1 MSYLFFKRRYAS
13 WLHFREYKEP
23 DMHVC
28 QLSCIFR
35 DHNCLIISNNQI
47 RSPVLSALQNHL
59 SWSIY
64 SEKFVYLYC
73 NIPLFPFVCTII
85 ENITLIPN
93 FTENG
98 TPLGGTSRARHT
110 YGICIPFPVK
120 MGTVLTSLFPLS
132 DTPGIY
138 RCMFSNCFKHKI
150 DNVGVSVL

>member
-1 MSYLFFKRRYAS
+1 MRPGCILGNTKNLICMYAS
-13 WLHFREYKEP
+13 WVVSLGIIIAWLFPTIKSEAQYCLLYKTI
-23 DMHVC
+23 
-28 QLSCIFR
+28 L
-35 DHNCLIISNNQI
+35 
-47 RSPVLSALQNHL
+47 A
-59 SWSIY
+59 SWSMY

-150 DNVGVSVL
+150 NNVGVSVLEIW